1 MKKILIT
8 GANGYVASRIIPHLE
23 KKYELTLVDIEF
35 NKKFNSKIIKIN
47 LSDSSVENI
56 EEIVKGHQSIIHLAY
71 IRPDHERNSK
81 NTNNEL
87 NSFDQEN
94 RNVIMANKI
103 YKAALTQNIDR
114 VVVASSNH
122 AADWYEHHEIHEK
135 KLDLVNTNMIPYSDN
150 FYGWAKASYE
160 LLSLPYASGKFGRK
174 IEFVHVRIGFPREID
189 ESLQNNKFI
198 SNKNGEGIRNIKRHL
213 GAYISQND
221 LSDLFDKSLSAEEIK
236 GDLQDVPFLV
246 VYGVSDNTRRFW
258 SLESARKNLNFYP
271 KDDSEKKF
279 QSFIK
284 SYEKTDEW
292 EGKLG

>member
-135 KLDLVNTNMIPYSDN
+135 KLDIVNTNMIPYSDN

-221 LSDLFDKSLSAEEIK
+221 LSNLFDKSLSAEEIK

>member
-35 NKKFNSKIIKIN
+35 NKKFNSKIIKMN
-47 LSDSSVENI
+47 LSDSSVEDI
-56 EEIVKGHQSIIHLAY
+56 EKIVKGHQSVIHLAY

-122 AADWYEHHEIHEK
+122 AADWYEHNEIHEK

-221 LSDLFDKSLSAEEIK
+221 LSNLFDKSLSAEEIK

>member
-221 LSDLFDKSLSAEEIK
+221 LSNLFDKSLSAEEIK

>member
-35 NKKFNSKIIKIN
+35 NKKFNSKIIKMN
-47 LSDSSVENI
+47 LSDSSVEDI
-56 EEIVKGHQSIIHLAY
+56 EKIVKGHQSIIHLAY

-221 LSDLFDKSLSAEEIK
+221 LSNLFDKSLSAEEIK

>member
-35 NKKFNSKIIKIN
+35 NKKFNSKIIKMN
-47 LSDSSVENI
+47 LSDSSVEDI
-56 EEIVKGHQSIIHLAY
+56 EKIVKGHQSIIHLAY

-135 KLDLVNTNMIPYSDN
+135 KLDIVNTNMIPYSDN

-221 LSDLFDKSLSAEEIK
+221 LSNLFDKSLSAEEIK

>member
-1 MKKILIT
+1 MK
-8 GANGYVASRIIPHLE
+8 
-23 KKYELTLVDIEF
+23 
-35 NKKFNSKIIKIN
+35 
-47 LSDSSVENI
+47 
-56 EEIVKGHQSIIHLAY
+56 
-71 IRPDHERNSK
+71 
-81 NTNNEL
+81 
-87 NSFDQEN
+87 
-94 RNVIMANKI
+94 
-103 YKAALTQNIDR
+103 
-114 VVVASSNH
+114 
-122 AADWYEHHEIHEK
+122 K

-221 LSDLFDKSLSAEEIK
+221 LSNLFDKSLSAEEIK

>member
-1 MKKILIT
+1 MC
-8 GANGYVASRIIPHLE
+8 
-23 KKYELTLVDIEF
+23 
-35 NKKFNSKIIKIN
+35 
-47 LSDSSVENI
+47 
-56 EEIVKGHQSIIHLAY
+56 
-71 IRPDHERNSK
+71 IR
-81 NTNNEL
+81 
-87 NSFDQEN
+87 
-94 RNVIMANKI
+94 
-103 YKAALTQNIDR
+103 DR
-114 VVVASSNH
+114 
-122 AADWYEHHEIHEK
+122 
-135 KLDLVNTNMIPYSDN
+135 
-150 FYGWAKASYE
+150 
-160 LLSLPYASGKFGRK
+160 PYASGKFGRK

-221 LSDLFDKSLSAEEIK
+221 LSNLFDKSLSAEEIK

>member
-35 NKKFNSKIIKIN
+35 NKKFNSKIIKMN
-47 LSDSSVENI
+47 LSDSSVEDI
-56 EEIVKGHQSIIHLAY
+56 EKIVKGHQSVIHLAY

-221 LSDLFDKSLSAEEIK
+221 LSNLFDKSLSAEEIK

>member
-35 NKKFNSKIIKIN
+35 NKKFNSKIIKMN
-47 LSDSSVENI
+47 LSDSSVEDI
-56 EEIVKGHQSIIHLAY
+56 EKIVKGHQSIIHLAY

-221 LSDLFDKSLSAEEIK
+221 LSNLFDKSLSAEEIK

-279 QSFIK
+279 QPFIK

>member
-135 KLDLVNTNMIPYSDN
+135 KLDIVNTNMIPYSDN

-174 IEFVHVRIGFPREID
+174 IEFVHIRIGFPREID

-221 LSDLFDKSLSAEEIK
+221 LSDLFDKSLSAEDIK

-284 SYEKTDEW
+284 SYEKMDEW

>member
-35 NKKFNSKIIKIN
+35 NKKFNSKIIKMN
-47 LSDSSVENI
+47 LSDSSI
-56 EEIVKGHQSIIHLAY
+56 EDIEKIVKGHQSIIHLAY

-221 LSDLFDKSLSAEEIK
+221 LSNLFDKSLSAEEIK

>member
-35 NKKFNSKIIKIN
+35 NKKFNSKIIKMN
-47 LSDSSVENI
+47 LSDSSVEDI
-56 EEIVKGHQSIIHLAY
+56 EKIVKGHQSIIHLAY